1 MVKSSSPVEVCFNK
15 GFENFTYSLIISYV
29 NYESVNNK
37 QVLTGLLTI
46 QLLENLPWI
55 PINDKNLP
63 IIYTYLSIYTCY
75 QNVIFINHYTKNK
88 HNL

>member
-1 MVKSSSPVEVCFNK
+1 MVKSSLPVEVCFNK

-46 QLLENLPWI
+46 
-55 PINDKNLP
+55 
-63 IIYTYLSIYTCY
+63 
-75 QNVIFINHYTKNK
+75 
-88 HNL
+88 